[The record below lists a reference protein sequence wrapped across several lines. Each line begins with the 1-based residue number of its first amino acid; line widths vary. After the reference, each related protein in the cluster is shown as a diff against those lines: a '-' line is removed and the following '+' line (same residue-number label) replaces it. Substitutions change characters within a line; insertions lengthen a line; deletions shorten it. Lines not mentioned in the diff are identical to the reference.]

1 MQLERLSV
9 ELRPRGGWESVD
21 LGFQMARRWWRPAWG
36 AWLVVFVPAAVA
48 LHLLFY
54 WSPFVAALVLW
65 WLKPL
70 FDRFVL
76 HVVSRAVFGS
86 TPTVRE
92 TLADWREILTPG
104 LAAALTLYRLQPAR
118 SAMLPVWQLERQT
131 GRAAAER
138 RGALGR
144 RLAGGFGA
152 TIVCL
157 HFEAVFFVSIALL
170 GSLLAPAGASPGF
183 EFSELFRKTGAE
195 ESAWWDLWDSLY
207 YVLAVSVVEPLYVAA
222 GFALYLNRRAILEGW
237 DIELQLR
244 RLDER
249 LRALASA
256 GALALVVAAGL
267 AALVPLR
274 AEAQAKSAREEVR
287 EVLKAPEFQEYRE
300 EKHWVY
306 GGRQKER
313 KPADLDL
320 GFWAKLGQLLASL
333 QEVLLWALAALA
345 VVGLLYVLQRWSPRW
360 LEAPRAAY
368 RPPDALFGL
377 ALAPESLPDDVAAAA
392 AALARAGRL
401 REALSLLYRGALS
414 VLVHRHHV
422 PLAEGHT
429 EGDCV
434 RAARSA
440 LAPGGAEYFA
450 RLVQTWTGAA
460 YAGRLP
466 DAAGAEALCRE
477 WTPHFGARTEGAP
490 A

>member
-36 AWLVVFVPAAVA
+36 AWLAVFVPAAVA
-48 LHLLFY
+48 LHLVFHR
-54 WSPFVAALVLW
+54 SPLVAALLLW
-65 WLKPL
+65 WLKPA

-86 TPTVRE
+86 VPTVRE
-92 TLADWREILTPG
+92 TLADWREILAPG

-131 GRAAAER
+131 GRDATER

-195 ESAWWDLWDSLY
+195 GEAWWDLHDSLY
-207 YVLAVSVVEPLYVAA
+207 YVLAVSLVEPLYVAA

-249 LRALASA
+249 LRAAA
-256 GALALVVAAGL
+256 GAGTLALAFAVGL
-267 AALVPLR
+267 AAVTPLP
-274 AEAQAKSAREEVR
+274 AAAQAKSPRTEVR
-287 EVLKAPEFQEYRE
+287 EVLKAPEFQEY
-300 EKHWVY
+300 KQVKQWVY
-306 GGRQKER
+306 RGGQKER
-313 KPADLDL
+313 KPAGVDL

-333 QEVLLWALAALA
+333 QEVLLWTLAALA
-345 VVGLLYVLQRWSPRW
+345 VVGLLYVARRWTPQW
-360 LEAPRAAY
+360 FGAPRAAD

-392 AALARAGRL
+392 AALVRAGRL

-414 VLVHRHHV
+414 VLVHRDHV

-429 EGDCV
+429 EGDCI
-434 RAARSA
+434 RAAQTA
-440 LAPGGAEYFA
+440 LPQGGAEYFA

-466 DAAGAEALCRE
+466 DAAGADALCRE
-477 WTPHFGARTEGAP
+477 WAPHFGAPAQGAG